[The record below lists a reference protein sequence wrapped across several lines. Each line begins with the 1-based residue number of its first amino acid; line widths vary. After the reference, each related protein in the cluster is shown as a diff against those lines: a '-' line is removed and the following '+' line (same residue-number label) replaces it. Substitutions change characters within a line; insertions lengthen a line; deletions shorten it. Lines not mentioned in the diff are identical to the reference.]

1 MWKCLV
7 ATVALLVAVAKSV
20 SLDNDVDQS
29 QSKMLLQHVKRD
41 TDTCQDLGEDCKKP
55 MRPCGDKKTTDNT
68 ACRQQDCCEGLT
80 CHSKGLSKKELRGK
94 IGVCKKNY
102 LDYDNKCTT
111 EVGGRCIEGLPGHW
125 VCRMTFGAPCTITC
139 CKGLTCSSKH
149 GHTCQPVKRDTD
161 TCQGL
166 GDDCKKPKHT
176 CRDTACAQQDCC
188 EGLACKFKE
197 EGKTGVCKKDYLDY
211 DNKCSKAGGKC
222 VKSLTC
228 RGPWPTCG
236 NFCCEGLTCTSNVCE

>member
-55 MRPCGDKKTTDNT
+55 RRPCGDKKTTDNT

-161 TCQGL
+161 
-166 GDDCKKPKHT
+166 
-176 CRDTACAQQDCC
+176 
-188 EGLACKFKE
+188 
-197 EGKTGVCKKDYLDY
+197 YLDY
-211 DNKCSKAGGKC
+211 DNKCTKAGGKC

-236 NFCCEGLTCTSNVCE
+236 NFCCEGLTCSSNVCE